1 MSRYVCKDCG
11 NTVIGSPICATC
23 GAQKLYDATL
33 RSVEQR
39 AERAERELAAYQ
51 AEMPEA
57 PERLTMT
64 RNLASGM
71 ATETVVVAH
80 RYDVLAKRCARQA
93 VELEVAR
100 KDSKLFHQLLQLHH
114 SDAMELFAVLQIASG
129 AIGHIHDCVT
139 GKSSAEND
147 ELAYIINAAEN
158 KAKECLKKHYQAYSA
173 EARSNPAGSFNTTL
187 AAG

>member
-1 MSRYVCKDCG
+1 MTIK
-11 NTVIGSPICATC
+11 T
-23 GAQKLYDATL
+23 DAENLLDTAL
-33 RSVEQR
+33 DLIRQVLVKQETNVL
-39 AERAERELAAYQ
+39 AEFQTILAAKKHELTLIYK
-51 AEMPEA
+51 
-57 PERLTMT
+57 ER
-64 RNLASGM
+64 
-71 ATETVVVAH
+71 
-80 RYDVLAKRCARQA
+80 DDLAKRCARQA

-187 AAG
+187 AAGKEKA

>member
-39 AERAERELAAYQ
+39 AERAGRELAAYQ

-80 RYDVLAKRCARQA
+80 RYDVLAKRCARLT
-93 VELEVAR
+93 VELEAARNLLRQSREYVASAR
-100 KDSKLFHQLLQLHH
+100 MDEEGELTNAI
-114 SDAMELFAVLQIASG
+114 DA
-129 AIGHIHDCVT
+129 AISEGV
-139 GKSSAEND
+139 GND
-147 ELAYIINAAEN
+147 
-158 KAKECLKKHYQAYSA
+158 YQD
-173 EARSNPAGSFNTTL
+173 
-187 AAG
+187 